1 LTKQILNKFELIS
14 VRDKFSLSII
24 NDLGLDI
31 PVILSADPAVMLN
44 PESPTTMT
52 NIIFPQ
58 SPYIILSIRKWFDYR
73 SSLLPIKYLRKFEL
87 NENKRFLKSLDV
99 FRKMCDWIIENYGF
113 HIYFI
118 PMYIE
123 NEQNDNDVAKRIK
136 NGMAHANLAHVIDD
150 QMPPRTLIR
159 FMENAEFLIGMRMH
173 STILG
178 ACAGIPI
185 IGLYY
190 QHKGKCFFQSM
201 GIENLMLS
209 IEDVNQ
215 NDLSDMIDHV
225 LTNKSSIVRKTTNN
239 LSNQKSLVQTTV
251 NRIGRQFFQS
261 PHA

>member
-1 LTKQILNKFELIS
+1 
-14 VRDKFSLSII
+14 
-24 NDLGLDI
+24 
-31 PVILSADPAVMLN
+31 
-44 PESPTTMT
+44 
-52 NIIFPQ
+52 
-58 SPYIILSIRKWFDYR
+58 
-73 SSLLPIKYLRKFEL
+73 
-87 NENKRFLKSLDV
+87 
-99 FRKMCDWIIENYGF
+99 
-113 HIYFI
+113 
-118 PMYIE
+118 MYIE